1 MKMNKYIKKKLII
14 IFMGNLCTK
23 INDNEIN
30 IEERIIVEEI
40 MPIDPN
46 EFNSDYVIKWND
58 KKKILIYK
66 TYKIKDNL

>member
-1 MKMNKYIKKKLII
+1 
-14 IFMGNLCTK
+14 MGNLCTK

>member
-1 MKMNKYIKKKLII
+1 
-14 IFMGNLCTK
+14 MGNLCTK

-66 TYKIKDNL
+66 TYTIKGNL